1 MNLRILGYSGG
12 YPGAGVP
19 TSGYLLTIGN
29 KNILIDCGSGVLAEL
44 QKYLSVECLDM
55 IILTHLHHDH
65 TSDLP
70 VLRYA
75 LNMKS
80 KRGQTILP
88 IPVYAPKTPTEAY
101 EGLENDPFLPVSV
114 IDSSVS
120 ICLAEALITFH
131 PTSHSAE
138 CYGIRVEHN
147 GAVYSYSSDSAFEP
161 LLFEFLRESDLSILD
176 CGGLSADDD
185 PDRKHMTPDN
195 CFYLYTDFHMK
206 RVVLSHL
213 IPYHSVSDTISEAS
227 ALGPWPFEIA
237 EMGKIYIIES

>member
-19 TSGYLLTIGN
+19 TSGYLLTLGR

-44 QKYLSVECLDM
+44 QKIIPIESLDM
-55 IILTHLHHDH
+55 IILTHLHDDH

-75 LNMKS
+75 MDMKS
-80 KRGQTILP
+80 KWGQPILP
-88 IPVYAPKTPTEAY
+88 IPVYAPKTPAEAY
-101 EGLENDPFLPVSV
+101 ERLANNPLLPVSV
-114 IDSSVS
+114 IDSTVT
-120 ICLAEALITFH
+120 IRFTDAQITFH
-131 PTSHSAE
+131 STSHSVE

-147 GAVYSYSSDSAFEP
+147 GAVYSYSADSANDP
-161 LLFEFLRESDLSILD
+161 SLFEFLSGSDLAVLD
-176 CGGLSADDD
+176 CGGLAADDKKD
-185 PDRKHMTPDN
+185 KKHMTPVD
-195 CFYLYTDFHMK
+195 CFGLYTDFRLK

-227 ALGPWPFEIA
+227 ALGPWPYEIA